1 MTEASE
7 LYAGRIRAR
16 RLLKIGENA
25 GGEEITSAFRKLV
38 KQNHPDIGGDPNK
51 MRRLNRA
58 RRVLN
63 IEPDKETQRL
73 IDYYRKFYG
82 DLINI

>member
-16 RLLKIGENA
+16 RLLKVGGNA
-25 GGEEITSAFRKLV
+25 GEEEITSAFRKLV
-38 KQNHPDIGGDPNK
+38 KQNHPDIGGDPDK
-51 MRRLNRA
+51 MRRLNNA

-63 IEPDKETQRL
+63 IKLDEETQRL